1 MNEIGLALVALSA
14 TEFGVYKTPR
24 NSCLEYPTEVKVE
37 GFGEGGTQRGT
48 VVGYVDVDQDS
59 KCYDFVN
66 AIQHAFND
74 TGIKKVVSVIRE
86 NPLEWEE

>member
-1 MNEIGLALVALSA
+1 MSEIGLALVVLSNSK
-14 TEFGVYKTPR
+14 FGVYKTPR
-24 NSCLEYPTEVKVE
+24 NSCLEYATEVKVA

-59 KCYDFVN
+59 KCYDFIN